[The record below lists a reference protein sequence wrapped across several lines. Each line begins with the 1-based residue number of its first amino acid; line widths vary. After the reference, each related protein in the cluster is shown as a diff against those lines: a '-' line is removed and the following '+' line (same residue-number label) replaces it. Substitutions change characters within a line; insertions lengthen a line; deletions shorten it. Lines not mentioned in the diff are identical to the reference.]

1 MFKTLMMVSATKARQ
16 NKTNPNQTKPKNNSA
31 LIDNVWKA
39 QSVSGLETVFSPTGV
54 QSGADQFRMSGTMA
68 TKSVEFVP
76 FFLTAQRW
84 VVFFAFGAKSGTF
97 PNSFFFFAL
106 TRPTP
111 GPAPESFSEGCQQ
124 QEMRK
129 ELSGGDGW

>member
-1 MFKTLMMVSATKARQ
+1 MVSATKARQ

-76 FFLTAQRW
+76 FFFFKLHRGGLFSLPLGQR
-84 VVFFAFGAKSGTF
+84 AEHSQTL
-97 PNSFFFFAL
+97 FFFWL
-106 TRPTP
+106 
-111 GPAPESFSEGCQQ
+111 
-124 QEMRK
+124 
-129 ELSGGDGW
+129 